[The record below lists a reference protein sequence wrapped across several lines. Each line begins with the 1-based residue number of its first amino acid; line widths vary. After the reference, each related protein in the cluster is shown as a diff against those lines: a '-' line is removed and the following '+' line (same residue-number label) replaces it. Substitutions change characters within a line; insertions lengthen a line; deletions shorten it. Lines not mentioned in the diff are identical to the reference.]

1 MRFDVMNYFKYY
13 DGLSAAKL
21 ANKAKAETLNRAT
34 GAVLC
39 ALGAVI
45 IAVKYF

>member
-1 MRFDVMNYFKYY
+1 MRFDVMNCYKYS
-13 DGLSAAKL
+13 DSLSAAKPE
-21 ANKAKAETLNRAT
+21 ALNRAA